1 MNTILTSLFDYTAWA
16 DKELMSALCEPV
28 APALEQGHHKAIR
41 LMNHIHVV
49 DKIFI
54 AHLTGAQHG
63 YTATNTPETPTP
75 EQLSWDMA
83 ETAAWLQQYVAQ
95 IDSAAL
101 NESVAFTFTD
111 GDKGCMTRLE
121 MLLHL
126 HAHATY
132 HRGQVSQMLKDM
144 GLTPPRELLTR
155 KLHTQEPQRRSR

>member
-1 MNTILTSLFDYTAWA
+1 MTPILPSLFDYKAWA
-16 DKELMSALCEPV
+16 DNDMMAVLCAPV
-28 APALEQGHHKAIR
+28 DAAKQPAHHKAIR

-63 YTATNTPETPTP
+63 YTATNTPETPSP

-83 ETAAWLQQYVAQ
+83 DTAAWLKDYAGRISTDKLQEAVT
-95 IDSAAL
+95 
-101 NESVAFTFTD
+101 FTFTD
-111 GDKGCMTRLE
+111 GDRGNMTRLE

-126 HAHATY
+126 HAHGTY
-132 HRGQVSQMLKDM
+132 HRGQVSQMLKDA

-155 KLHTQEPQRRSR
+155 MLHTQEPQRRTH